1 MVANCVTIPHDPA
14 EIEGF
19 DLVHNNLLLPPWNH
33 DYYYPFALAPI
44 SVLFLKS
51 VLTRSRL
58 VLGLTLIGY
67 LLISPPVPFNS
78 IDRTG

>member
-1 MVANCVTIPHDPA
+1 MAANCATIPHDPA

-33 DYYYPFALAPI
+33 ESYYLFGLVSI
-44 SVLFLKS
+44 SALFLKG

-58 VLGLTLIGY
+58 VLGLTLIG
-67 LLISPPVPFNS
+67 
-78 IDRTG
+78 